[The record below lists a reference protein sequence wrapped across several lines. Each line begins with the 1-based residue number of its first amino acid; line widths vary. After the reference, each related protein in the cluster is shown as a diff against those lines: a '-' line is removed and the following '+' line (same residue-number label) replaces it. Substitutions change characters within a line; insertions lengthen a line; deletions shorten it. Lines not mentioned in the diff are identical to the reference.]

1 MNLLNRMCL
10 QDSSGL
16 ISAKISIEGLRTPQ
30 ERSSIIS
37 PRTEVK
43 TSNASRGQE
52 SCERRQLE
60 GVRKTEV
67 GWGEA
72 HAELNLP
79 CLVRCLSPSTSN
91 MPGA

>member
-1 MNLLNRMCL
+1 MCL
-10 QDSSGL
+10 QDSPGL

-52 SCERRQLE
+52 SCERRRWRVLGRRRWG
-60 GVRKTEV
+60 GVRRM
-67 GWGEA
+67 
-72 HAELNLP
+72 LNL
-79 CLVRCLSPSTSN
+79 RCLALFEAGSSP
-91 MPGA
+91 